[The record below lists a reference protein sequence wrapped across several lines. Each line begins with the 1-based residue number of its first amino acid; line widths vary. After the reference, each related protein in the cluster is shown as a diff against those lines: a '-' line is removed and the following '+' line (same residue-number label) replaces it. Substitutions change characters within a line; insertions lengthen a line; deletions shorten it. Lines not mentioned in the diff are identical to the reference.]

1 MKPETTIEALIAL
14 SYYCVL
20 IEIYC
25 GVQIIKRMKQIAD
38 MHTEKRRKAYRDK
51 AYADKEK
58 ESTIKKNRSEI
69 WERVT
74 K

>member
-1 MKPETTIEALIAL
+1 MKPETNIEVLIAL

-25 GVQIIKRMKQIAD
+25 GVQIIKRMKKISD
-38 MHTEKRRKAYRDK
+38 MHTEERRNTYRAK
-51 AYADKEK
+51 AYANKKK

>member
-1 MKPETTIEALIAL
+1 MKPETNIEVLIAL

-25 GVQIIKRMKQIAD
+25 GVQIIKRMKQISD
-38 MHTEKRRKAYRDK
+38 MHTDERRKAYRVK
-51 AYADKEK
+51 AYANKEK
-58 ESTIKKNRSEI
+58 EFTIKKNRSEI

>member
-1 MKPETTIEALIAL
+1 MKPETTLEALIAL

-38 MHTEKRRKAYRDK
+38 MHTEKRRKAYRAK
-51 AYADKEK
+51 AYAEVHK
-58 ESTIKKNRSEI
+58 ESTIRKNRSEV
-69 WERVT
+69 WEMV
-74 K
+74 KK

>member
-1 MKPETTIEALIAL
+1 MKPNFEMLIAL
-14 SYYCVL
+14 SFYGVL

-25 GVQIIKRMKQIAD
+25 GIQIVKRMKKVAD
-38 MHTEKRRKAYRDK
+38 MHTEKRRKAYRAK

-69 WERVT
+69 WERV
-74 K
+74 KK

>member
-1 MKPETTIEALIAL
+1 MKPNFEILIAL

-25 GVQIIKRMKQIAD
+25 GIQIVKRMKKVAD
-38 MHTEKRRKAYRDK
+38 MHTNQRRKAYRAK
-51 AYADKEK
+51 AYAEKQK